1 MWESAQSFL
10 NFYLIIVR
18 TTFID
23 IVTNFNLYV
32 QSYPSSFVQNLA
44 DYKTV
49 FIQLWTNAWK
59 LANSKAGLGDI
70 VRALE
75 EIIVGFFTSEFMLDF
90 SSIAFLVII
99 LLLIAINHSSASDY
113 TLVDKFITLTENS
126 NTISNPKV
134 EILSTP
140 KKSNSVRSRTPMKST
155 DPAEAIINNTQVA
168 VYTTSCL
175 IEVIFFNF
183 HCPYVKYVVSSAS
196 E

>member
-59 LANSKAGLGDI
+59 IANSKAGLGDI

-75 EIIVGFFTSEFMLDF
+75 EVIVGFFTSEFMLDF

-168 VYTTSCL
+168 IYSTSCL
-175 IEVIFFNF
+175 IEVIFLIFLV
-183 HCPYVKYVVSSAS
+183 PM
-196 E
+196 